1 MKRLAD
7 GVREQLLREEELL
20 VNVRFGKVQLYNI
33 MKPT

>member
-20 VNVRFGKVQLYNI
+20 VNVRFGKVHFNW
-33 MKPT
+33 